1 MVTSVSASGPVTGAA
16 PVAAPVA
23 GARPDPQDLFKRLD
37 SQGKGYLAPED
48 LASAIVKISPRGSS
62 LSLEAAQAQAQAVFE
77 KMDPNKDGK
86 ITQAEFTQAAA
97 ARSESTG
104 DPVQAL
110 AAGDE
115 RPAGDVKKAK
125 KPAAPAGQAP
135 ATSGAGPIYAPAD
148 GNRDGTVTVPERYAY
163 ETQQAP
169 RAPQSSGSGQTPS
182 AAARLALQAY
192 RSVDQL
198 AAA

>member
-1 MVTSVSASGPVTGAA
+1 MVTSVSASGPATGAA
-16 PVAAPVA
+16 
-23 GARPDPQDLFKRLD
+23 ARPDPQDLFKRLD
-37 SQGKGYLAPED
+37 SQGKGYLAPDD

-86 ITQAEFTQAAA
+86 ITQTEFVQAAA
-97 ARSESTG
+97 KRSENSG
-104 DPVQAL
+104 GPIQAL

-115 RPAGDVKKAK
+115 RPAGEAKKAS
-125 KPAAPAGQAP
+125 KPAAPAGQAA
-135 ATSGAGPIYAPAD
+135 ATSGAGPIYSPAD

-169 RAPQSSGSGQTPS
+169 RTPKSSGSNQTPS
-182 AAARLALQAY
+182 TAARLALQAY
-192 RSVDQL
+192 RTVDQF